1 MSTLDITTPASIV
14 HDGCIIIKRS
24 TRPDDISSI
33 HTRIA
38 LPSVREIGLFAHTTH
53 DENGEHDKSG
63 LDKDDMPNHAWLDE
77 LVPVLSEIAQDF
89 HFEKVTL
96 CDFSWGC
103 VTKSTR
109 EFLLSRFSS
118 ATHLKLCTVDFWY
131 TNELLKTLQS
141 FPRLTQLEIV
151 NCEWEF
157 LNLSQ
162 EQATR
167 TEELNLTHLILDEAH
182 TQYDPVVLWLLGN
195 GERAIVNVS
204 SAHIVWENTDARCLV
219 RLMEKIAPSL
229 RNLTYRQKVKN
240 LVECTPT
247 SRGLDGDELTDPSFS
262 AVLAERWTAPE
273 NEKVATVKAMELLR
287 TTRVNRGVLTELDAC
302 IDWSPLAVFGIELL
316 CQLLSHQATSVSL
329 TLILDSSPND
339 TEWDTVDE
347 LLNTLTVNKTTLAVF
362 ELWLDGD
369 LANSLFFD
377 DGAPIMRRLPR
388 LVQQNIWQIGYVDSS
403 YDSASD

>member
-1 MSTLDITTPASIV
+1 
-14 HDGCIIIKRS
+14 
-24 TRPDDISSI
+24 
-33 HTRIA
+33 
-38 LPSVREIGLFAHTTH
+38 
-53 DENGEHDKSG
+53 
-63 LDKDDMPNHAWLDE
+63 MPNHAWLDE

-229 RNLTYRQKVKN
+229 RNLTYRQKVKS
-240 LVECTPT
+240 E
-247 SRGLDGDELTDPSFS
+247 SLTHD
-262 AVLAERWTAPE
+262 T
-273 NEKVATVKAMELLR
+273 ATVFLTITTDFQIWLNAPQRHAALMAMNSR
-287 TTRVNRGVLTELDAC
+287 TPAFLQCWPKG
-302 IDWSPLAVFGIELL
+302 G
-316 CQLLSHQATSVSL
+316 Q
-329 TLILDSSPND
+329 
-339 TEWDTVDE
+339 
-347 LLNTLTVNKTTLAVF
+347 
-362 ELWLDGD
+362 
-369 LANSLFFD
+369 
-377 DGAPIMRRLPR
+377 LPR
-388 LVQQNIWQIGYVDSS
+388 TRKLLQ
-403 YDSASD
+403 